1 MDQVTVTAMVVSPC
15 LEPIHQ
21 TEDQALGPVKPPVT
35 TQDPQQ
41 ATEVYPLVQLLP
53 MSDPAMVAAGGSWL
67 V

>member
-1 MDQVTVTAMVVSPC
+1 MAQVTVMAMVVSPC

-21 TEDQALGPVKPPVT
+21 TEDQALGPVKPPVAT
-35 TQDPQQ
+35 RDPQQ
-41 ATEVYPLVQLLP
+41 ATEVCPLAQLPP